1 MIKSVGPI
9 FLLKIEMLFQHILA
23 NVREVA
29 AYYKA
34 DFFRE
39 GGTLLPYPL
48 NRKSFCQ
55 KTLNGNG
62 GYPPPLNGKL
72 PKIFLKKWVKS
83 AKIGVFWPKIAVF

>member
-1 MIKSVGPI
+1 M
-9 FLLKIEMLFQHILA
+9 LKIEMLFQHILA

-55 KTLNGNG
+55 K
-62 GYPPPLNGKL
+62 KER
-72 PKIFLKKWVKS
+72 KFEIVVIK
-83 AKIGVFWPKIAVF
+83 WPKEG